1 MKRYHCNI
9 LLLLL
14 TTVLLSACGRE
25 AERSIAPQLA
35 GLYQQLESS
44 CNKAS
49 TYSKKVY
56 DLNTLP
62 PSQQDSLYQVKD
74 YTEDILHCPI
84 IEDLFY
90 SYNESFEQEGI
101 EEFFTTSQ
109 KGDTLIA
116 QLNPNQQ
123 GRIQLQSQK
132 ILKKEGKFLYFES
145 FSKKDSWLYNLKIH
159 IRVKFTEEG
168 LYQSHSLDIYNEVP
182 LVNEGFRS
190 RIEAKA
196 SYL

>member
-14 TTVLLSACGRE
+14 TTVLLTACGRE

-35 GLYQQLESS
+35 GLYQQLETS
-44 CNKAS
+44 CMQAES
-49 TYSKKVY
+49 YIKKVY

-62 PSQQDSLYQVKD
+62 ASQQDSLYRMATYADNV
-74 YTEDILHCPI
+74 IHCPI

-90 SYNESFEQEGI
+90 AYNESFEQEGI
-101 EEFFTTSQ
+101 QEFFTSIQ

-116 QLNPNQQ
+116 VLKPDQR
-123 GRIQLQSQK
+123 GRIQLESQK
-132 ILKKEGKFLYFES
+132 ILKKEGKVLYFES
-145 FSKKDSWLYNLKIH
+145 FSRKDSWLYNLKIH
-159 IRVKFTEEG
+159 IRVKFSEEG
-168 LYQSHSLDIYNEVP
+168 IYQSHSLDIYNEVP
-182 LVNEGFRS
+182 LVNEVFKS

-196 SYL
+196 NYL